1 MLFRVLLCDER
12 IVHRLT
18 NYQSFL
24 SYTSGCSSRLAAL
37 DSRLLK
43 YSRILEISLPSTFP
57 FSSISLSLW
66 ANIFQISIR
75 SPSSK
80 SRGDLKG
87 DHPRRK
93 IVHSS
98 ICKTMHDNRC
108 KDREAKAF
116 LDFPGRPPANL
127 FPPYVD
133 GELVPRW
140 IFLSFYERGERK
152 SKKKIDENENPLDL
166 SSSWRWQLTC
176 LLKW

>member
-1 MLFRVLLCDER
+1 MEKRRKRRFPRRRKILFRLLLCDER

-24 SYTSGCSSRLAAL
+24 SYATSGCSSRLAAL

-98 ICKTMHDNRC
+98 ICKMMHDNRSVQ
-108 KDREAKAF
+108 
-116 LDFPGRPPANL
+116 G
-127 FPPYVD
+127 
-133 GELVPRW
+133 
-140 IFLSFYERGERK
+140 SRGKGFSRF
-152 SKKKIDENENPLDL
+152 SWPTASQPL
-166 SSSWRWQLTC
+166 SSIRGRGTRSEMNFSLFLWARRTQ
-176 LLKW
+176 K

>member
-1 MLFRVLLCDER
+1 MEKRRKRRFPRRRKILFRLLLCDER

-24 SYTSGCSSRLAAL
+24 SYATSGCSSRLAAL

-98 ICKTMHDNRC
+98 ICKTMHDNRSVQ
-108 KDREAKAF
+108 
-116 LDFPGRPPANL
+116 G
-127 FPPYVD
+127 
-133 GELVPRW
+133 
-140 IFLSFYERGERK
+140 SRGKGFSRF
-152 SKKKIDENENPLDL
+152 SWPTASQPL
-166 SSSWRWQLTC
+166 SSIRGWRTRSEMNFSLFMSEENA
-176 LLKW
+176 KVRRK